1 MLGKKAVHVE
11 VANIFLGGAADLGR
25 KITGSPSAVVDELKK
40 LVATV
45 TPSVAKMSL
54 SEFCQLHNFAFGHKC
69 DDPEITLRIM
79 SGFHGGQHWIDVEKV
94 KWDDKTETD
103 YLW

>member
-1 MLGKKAVHVE
+1 MLGKKTVWLE
-11 VANIFLGGAADLGR
+11 VTNIFLGGQGSLGR
-25 KITGSPSAVVDELKK
+25 VISGSPAHVVEELKK

-45 TPSVAKMSL
+45 TPATEKMTL
-54 SEFCQLHNFAFGHKC
+54 SEYCKLHNFAFGHET
-69 DDPEITLRIM
+69 DDPEVTLRIM
-79 SGFHGGQHWIDVEKV
+79 SGFHGGQHWIKVTRV